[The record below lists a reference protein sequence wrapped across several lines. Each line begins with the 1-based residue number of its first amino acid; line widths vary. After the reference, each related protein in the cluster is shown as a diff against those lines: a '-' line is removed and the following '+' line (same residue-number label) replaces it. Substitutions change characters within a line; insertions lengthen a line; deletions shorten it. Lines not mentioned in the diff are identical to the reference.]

1 MSNNYMNKK
10 HNIKKRVLKCD
21 TIILSDESTQT
32 NINLYGNLLPFP
44 PQGQGHA

>member
-10 HNIKKRVLKCD
+10 TKQRVLKCD

-32 NINLYGNLLPFP
+32 NINLYGNLLPSP